1 MSPLSEAGFGPRRTE
16 TLAGHL
22 TAGIRS
28 DLVMVN
34 DCGLGADE
42 RLVRHRRRLSS
53 HPIHARTSTRVPS
66 VSVRPGPT
74 AVCSTWLVGGM
85 TRRKPPLNAPH
96 NTPVTRQGRA
106 ACV

>member
-53 HPIHARTSTRVPS
+53 HPIHARTST
-66 VSVRPGPT
+66 PG
-74 AVCSTWLVGGM
+74 AVGERQARTDGRLLDVA
-85 TRRKPPLNAPH
+85 RRRNDQEEASAERSAQH
-96 NTPVTRQGRA
+96 TGDSSGQGR
-106 ACV
+106 V